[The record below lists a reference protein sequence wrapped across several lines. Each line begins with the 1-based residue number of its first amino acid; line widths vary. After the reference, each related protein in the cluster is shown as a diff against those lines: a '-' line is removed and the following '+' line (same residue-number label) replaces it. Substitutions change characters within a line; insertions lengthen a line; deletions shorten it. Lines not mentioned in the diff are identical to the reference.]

1 MPRTKPKAAKKP
13 AASKKATSRNSDGLE
28 YVIATL
34 PNGAKLRLYGDAV
47 AAAKRK
53 RKTSYK
59 EASAEQ
65 IEKWAIAAVADFDEK
80 QNLALVSLLREF
92 SKYAA
97 RHRDAV
103 GSVISTALYAAFKE
117 STGLHDDAIK
127 AVVGEGSIIS
137 A

>member
-1 MPRTKPKAAKKP
+1 MTTK
-13 AASKKATSRNSDGLE
+13 
-28 YVIATL
+28 
-34 PNGAKLRLYGDAV
+34 
-47 AAAKRK
+47 K

-65 IEKWAIAAVADFDEK
+65 IEKWAIAAVADFDAE

-97 RHRDAV
+97 HHRDAIEGV
-103 GSVISTALYAAFKE
+103 VNTALYAAFKE

-127 AVVGEGSIIS
+127 AVVGEGSTSS